1 MPSAS
6 ALTTEGLIKHN
17 LADSLRAEIVS
28 GALQPGTKIVEAE
41 WASKFG
47 VAQGSIR
54 EALNIL
60 AHDGFVTKQ
69 AGRSARVVNF
79 SHADILQLYQ
89 IRGAIEG
96 LAARLVA
103 TNNCDLSIL
112 QNCVNSMRI
121 AVRENKPEELLDADL
136 NFHLRLCELSGN
148 RFLIEHS
155 TRILL
160 PLFAFMRI
168 RVISIG
174 QETSPWGDGL
184 EEHQRIVDL
193 LRDRM
198 GEVAE
203 QYVKAAMES
212 FLRAAAVSWERRT

>member
-79 SHADILQLYQ
+79 SHADILLLYQ